1 MIICSRQ
8 RTKITSEGVMDS
20 WPECRCR
27 AARVLSRFRLD
38 FHACLSARTHEL
50 SDLADSVL
58 GADGPVRTVAG
69 LSLAPEHRRG
79 HGALYVPRS
88 EPVHAYMSAVTG
100 GLALGG
106 PVTGCSQSAITCPR
120 PAGGFTCHR
129 GGEFTSR
136 PAGGKQ
142 FPAVHAD
149 PGVMRF
155 HHSVHGRRR
164 HLSRPRGG
172 ACRAALEWQD
182 LECATRAEPAGAL
195 RALRWATRSS
205 PSQQSSR

>member
-1 MIICSRQ
+1 MSCPTWLIRCWARMGRSGPWR
-8 RTKITSEGVMDS
+8 G
-20 WPECRCR
+20 CRWHLST
-27 AARVLSRFRLD
+27 AAV
-38 FHACLSARTHEL
+38 
-50 SDLADSVL
+50 
-58 GADGPVRTVAG
+58 TV
-69 LSLAPEHRRG
+69 PCMC
-79 HGALYVPRS
+79 PRS